1 MTNWLDFTKTIIALA
16 LMASESIA
24 HEAEGIIVKYPIY
37 KITKIVRAFRL
48 IKKPMVYC
56 AGKLTENLK
65 LFYISNRPHFLWVY
79 RR

>member
-1 MTNWLDFTKTIIALA
+1 
-16 LMASESIA
+16 MASESIA

-37 KITKIVRAFRL
+37 KITKIVRAFRM
-48 IKKPMVYC
+48 IKKPMIYC

-65 LFYISNRPHFLWVY
+65 LFYKSNRPHFLWVY